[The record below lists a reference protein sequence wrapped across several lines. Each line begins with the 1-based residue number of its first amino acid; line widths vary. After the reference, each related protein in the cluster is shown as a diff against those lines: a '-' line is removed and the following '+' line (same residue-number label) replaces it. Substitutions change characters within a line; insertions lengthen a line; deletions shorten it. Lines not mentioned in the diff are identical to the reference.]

1 MVEVCECQSDQSR
14 AVNDILHCGSLPPI
28 NAVTGE
34 LRNAWRDLK
43 RLVVKTYSR
52 HYAQDTVG
60 EQLIDCSS
68 VDDVDHRLVQSNP
81 NDSICFAVV

>member
-14 AVNDILHCGSLPPI
+14 AVNDVLHYGSLPPI
-28 NAVTGE
+28 NAVKRE
-34 LRNAWRDLK
+34 LSNARRDCE

-52 HYAQDTVG
+52 HYAQDTVA

-68 VDDVDHRLVQSNP
+68 VDDVDHRLG
-81 NDSICFAVV
+81 